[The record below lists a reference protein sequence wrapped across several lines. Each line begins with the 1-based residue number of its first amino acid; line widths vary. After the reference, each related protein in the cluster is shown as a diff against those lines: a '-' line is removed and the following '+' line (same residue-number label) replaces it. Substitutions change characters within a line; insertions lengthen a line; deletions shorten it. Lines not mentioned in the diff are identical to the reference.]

1 MQRAVA
7 IVGAFALMVA
17 GIGAFAMSAQADPH
31 PVQKDTVAD
40 NSTLANWSGEV
51 GIENT
56 TENVGRI
63 WTDKTVQDGDI
74 TLSGGDAGSVTIN
87 KGSSDFLV
95 GLSALSSMSNTM
107 TTSTTPLDI
116 VLVLDMSGSMSNEL
130 SSEQQFVYNEVY
142 EQNVQE
148 SDAVRDRWGRWSQ
161 QEGGTYYVLIDDE
174 YVQLV
179 EKTHTEE
186 HGGGWN
192 NEYDVHDSWN
202 LPDEYGGTVVFPKT
216 NAGDNADGHYQFY
229 TRRTQTVTTTKID
242 ALKEAV
248 NQFIDATDA
257 ANAGKEVEDQSR
269 IALVKFSDDSFNYE
283 IGNETGDTQVVHDFT
298 SNANQLKSDVE
309 AMNARGATAA
319 DYGLTLAQNVLNGGH
334 YEEGG
339 RYGSEGYYMG
349 ARPDDEAQKVVIFFT
364 DGDPNHGNGFN
375 GTVAD
380 AAINDALAMKNDG
393 VIVYTIG
400 IFEGADA
407 TQNGMDDESNRYM
420 HAVSSNYPN
429 ATGYEPPSSGWWG
442 TDPGNMGDRAPESDY
457 YKTASDSTELNQI
470 FQQIAEDISSGTGAP
485 TQTEGENTETTSGY
499 ITITDQLGDYMQFDG
514 MNSVVFAGQKFNQVG
529 EPAPDTDPDY
539 SGWTRYTFEGEA
551 NNDIYPEGNLNQ
563 LIIRVKEGADLK
575 TGDTVQVQ
583 IPASLIPTRYFDVDA
598 TAGTMSV
605 TDAYPIRIFYGVSL
619 KGGVADSIAA
629 GAPMSGLSQADYD
642 ELASYVENNQYTKDG
657 TAYARFLSNAWSS
670 GADGTTTSSFEPSS
684 GNEFYYFT
692 KPTTLYSDAACEHPV
707 TDRNQIQDGQTYYY
721 KNTFWQFTN
730 EDADTDGVPYE
741 AKETFTPFELTAAQ
755 ARQLATGR
763 DGDGN
768 VCIPAG
774 TRHMAMISELVEN
787 KAEGANKT
795 STATSV
801 INPNWAGTGE
811 NETIDAALGNNGRL
825 GIELPGTLSVTKNI
839 EVPTG
844 VDATQFANTEFP
856 FQITMD
862 DAANYTFKA
871 QVKNADGTIANPGT
885 DEDYFDL
892 AFNNGVS
899 TTVNLKPNQTLT
911 IYGLGD
917 GWTYSV
923 AETGTMPAGFAQTE
937 PADGAPATGTIDQT
951 TPAVAEFTNTY
962 SFEDDV
968 TIPGTTDLAGT
979 KTLTPRAWQDGDR
992 FDFEL
997 MVANGSTYAD
1007 DTPVPTENQPMPTDG
1022 DKQANG
1028 NVRISLTNEQ
1038 AKDAAYGTPVNFNFG
1053 DITYTA
1059 PGTYNYIIREVDYTS
1074 GQDGYVAGVTY
1085 DLTRYYVQVVVT
1097 DNGNGTLGAE
1107 AHMYTTH
1114 YENGTLVPNFND
1126 VVMLA
1131 TFENTWSATN
1141 ATLSVSGAKTYSDN
1155 TTPGED
1161 QVPANTFFFRITAQ
1175 GNAPLPQ
1182 LQQGDPIAQG
1192 DDYMVVTAMPAGR
1205 FQFGAATFTPG
1216 MVGNTYTYTIEEVVK
1231 QDDNYAPVSEAIQP
1245 NDDGAYVQDGMTY
1258 DATKYTLTVTVQAT
1272 ADGALEAVPEYSNGT
1287 DTVAEPT
1294 FTNSYNPADATLTGD
1309 AAIHGT
1315 KTITG
1320 RDMTGDESFTF
1331 TLKGADSAT
1340 TTAMTDG
1347 TITFDGK
1354 SDATYTQ
1361 DVSGAAEDTAAGFN
1375 FGDMVINKD
1384 GVYTFYM
1391 SETAYVDGDKTYT
1404 GSQLDNPINGISFDR
1419 HVCTVTVTVTD
1430 EGGQLAGKVEYSTAD
1445 GGSAFTN
1452 TYTAN
1457 ETYGTDVDLTVGKTL
1472 TGRNMKQGEFTFEIS
1487 ATGDNA
1493 EASQDKLDAAKI
1505 AATFKNPQDASSGVE
1520 STWTIFENLAFSQDD
1535 AGETFTYQV
1544 KEQIP
1549 AEGDLAGVTYDESVY
1564 EVAILVVDDADGTM
1578 HTVTTVKKGGEQ
1590 VGDPFDSS
1598 TGTVA
1603 PKLSFENS
1611 YHGASVTVD
1620 PETDT
1625 RLQFNKVVTGRDWLE
1640 RDNFNFS
1647 ITKVSFNGAT
1657 DENTL
1662 ADMPDPEQD
1671 TATLGGE
1678 AQTDTKADDSVPF
1691 DFGQMTFTK
1700 AGTYVYRVD
1709 ETNTG
1714 NDGKGLTYDEHT
1726 VDIAIVILDNNTG
1739 NLVVDGIYPPN
1750 GASRTFTNTYASEVN
1765 YPEAAASL
1773 SVQKTLTGHA
1783 MADGQFEFTV
1793 TPADEASAKKV
1804 DLWQNEAIQ
1813 SATGPWGAAA
1823 DGEAAVTPINWELT
1837 FTQAD
1842 SGKTYTYTFAEVA
1855 PEDVPA
1861 GYSYDG
1867 TTYTV
1872 AITPTDNQDGTM
1884 TVTTVVTKKTAE
1896 GESTET
1902 YTDSTDDAKDE
1913 IVLPFVNTY
1922 GTDATTDDV
1931 AADVEAT
1938 KTLTGRN
1945 MAEGEFN
1952 FEIVT
1957 READGFDG
1965 EFTSTTVATGM
1976 NAAANDGEAGKV
1988 TFAGTNDA
1996 MTYTI
2001 AKLEQAVA
2009 GGYAT
2014 KSVGDNGNAT
2024 WMLNYTARELTDKL
2038 PTNVTAEGPTSF
2050 DFTVTVVD
2058 NGDGTLEATVNAPQ
2072 DGIAF
2077 KNTYK
2082 PDDVTVGAGGDAQ
2095 ITVQKTF
2102 TGRAN
2107 NTWLNSDSFEF
2118 TIAAETDGAPMPSP
2132 ATVEVTN
2139 DDAAVDGVAGA
2150 YTDIFG
2156 NITYTKADLDG
2167 EMSKDFVYII
2177 TETSPAS
2184 NGNGITKDTHTAKV
2198 TVRVTDDG
2206 TGKLKAEVT
2215 YDNSAATEADQQVD
2229 NAAAFTNTY
2238 NAGSGTLDGSQYLK
2252 ASKNLTGR
2260 DWQQGEQVDIVLRGD
2275 KGTPA
2280 PDGASGTDTDR
2291 WTYAMHVSENG
2302 SFTFPDIKYTAADLG
2317 GEDSA
2322 QFTYV
2327 IRELS
2332 DTHTIVDGTEADE
2345 AQIRQGMDYAL
2356 DTYRVVVTVRDAH
2369 NGTLDVSAQMY
2380 HVRDH
2385 DGDYVTGDATGEL
2398 VADNTAAFEN
2408 GFDAST
2414 ESIELTA
2421 DKVYKDPNNG
2431 KPMTDEM
2438 FSFRV
2443 TAVGDEAATAPM
2455 GGREHTDGEGNRYI
2469 DASVD
2474 AETKHASFDTARFR
2488 FDGQNHTFYYEV
2500 TENMP
2505 AGANE
2510 GNGYKVDGVTYDP
2523 TVFTV
2528 KVEVT
2533 YDDQENA
2540 SSAVMTIYEGSYDV
2554 VSTADPDEFDA
2565 MEVDGITFENSYGT
2579 GGMTVDTGEAQTTA
2593 NFTKVI
2599 DGRDW
2604 LASDSF
2610 EFTITPNGDAPA
2622 FEGADPDTKV
2632 KTVEV
2637 TASNPEVNKIT
2648 GADGTVIEVNGRS
2661 FNFGT
2666 VKFTDEDMTGATM
2679 VNGKLTKIFTY
2690 TVNEVEPADGD
2701 KIPGMNYNTDHEA
2714 TLTITVVDNGDG
2726 TMTATPRI
2734 TDDVFWNLYSAS
2746 VDGAAF
2752 GGFQITKTL
2761 TGHAM
2766 TAGQF
2771 EFTVTPVDGTGTT
2784 AADAAAKLGI
2794 TDDNKKV
2801 PSIAADDGETVTVG
2815 TFDLAD
2821 DMKFTQDDAGKT
2833 FVYEVTETKKGGDG
2847 YTNDDAT
2854 YRVEIA
2860 VTHDAATA
2868 ILTVTTTVYKGDE
2881 HSHQTVVTN
2890 ATAERA
2896 TATVSFNNSYFAAT
2910 DPDEGGTSATV
2921 STAKTLKG
2929 RPLEDGE
2936 FTFQV
2941 VYAGGDKAVVKDGV
2955 TNTADGTVDFGS
2967 FDYTTETLAQM
2978 VEARYAT
2985 KSVDEKTGNATWTI
2999 QYIASEVTDGLADA
3013 GVTPEKASF
3022 NFTITVEDYG
3032 DGTLTATAH
3041 LPEDHGFKNT
3051 YTSTG
3056 EGGQPVTVTPA
3067 GTKVIG
3073 AEDGLTPNLDELA
3086 GKFTFTL
3093 SSNDPNAPMPEG
3105 NGNVATNDAQGN
3117 VTFGT
3122 IEFSL
3127 DNLNAALDAQNGT
3140 DEGDEGID
3148 TQEVGGKPR
3157 SYTFTYQVT
3166 ESGSAAGITNDPTA
3180 TKEFS
3185 LTVTD
3190 DGEGNLTVT
3199 REPEAGALF
3208 SFTNT
3213 YTVEPEE
3220 SSPTGEGQLTITKTL
3235 IGRDMVADEFTFTL
3249 TAAADGTEYPATNA
3263 AAADGQPGTVAFD
3276 PITFTEPGTY
3286 QYTLSEV
3293 PGADNVGLTY
3303 DTDTYTVTANVKDN
3317 GQGGLEV
3324 TWSINGTQD
3333 KTVAFENTYEAKPA
3347 SMSFGASKVL
3357 TGRDLEDG
3365 EFSFQVTD
3373 ETGEALY
3380 ANGTNDAAGTVNFDP
3395 ITFNQAGTYHLWI
3408 SEVLPE
3414 DDDAEAE
3421 GIQSENVTYDETRYE
3436 LVVTVE
3442 DNGTGNLEV
3451 TNVEEVDG
3459 TPVFENVYTEPVE
3472 PVLPGGDSLEQ
3483 TGDSMPLMMGAVAV
3497 AGAAL
3502 VAGGLAVR
3510 RKRGE

>member
-142 EQNVQE
+142 EQNVKE
-148 SDAVRDRWGRWSQ
+148 SDAVEEWWGWYQ
-161 QEGGTYYVLIDDE
+161 QRGDTYYVLIGDE

-186 HGGGWN
+186 HGSGWDRD
-192 NEYDVHDSWN
+192 EYDVHDSWN

-283 IGNETGDTQVVHDFT
+283 IGNETGDTQVVRDFT
-298 SNANQLKSDVE
+298 SNANQLKLDVE

-499 ITITDQLGDYMQFDG
+499 ITITDELGEYMQFDG
-514 MNSVVFAGQKFNQVG
+514 MKSVVFAGQQFNQVG

-551 NNDIYPEGNLNQ
+551 NNDIYPEGNLSQ
-563 LIIRVKEGADLK
+563 LIIRVKEGGDLK

-629 GAPMSGLSQADYD
+629 GAPMGGLTQTQYD
-642 ELASYVENNQYTKDG
+642 ELATYVRSNQYTKDG
-657 TAYARFLSNAWSS
+657 TAYASFLSNAWSGGS
-670 GADGTTTSSFEPSS
+670 NGNTTSSFEPSN

-692 KPTTLYSDAACEHPV
+692 KPTTLYSDEACEHPV
-707 TDRNQIQDGQTYYY
+707 ESVRDIQDGHTYYY
-721 KNTFWQFTN
+721 KNTFWQFTDEN
-730 EDADTDGVPYE
+730 ADTDGTAYDAE
-741 AKETFTPFELTAAQ
+741 ETFTPFALTAAQ
-755 ARQLATGR
+755 ARGLATST

-774 TRHMAMISELVEN
+774 ARHTAMISELVEN
-787 KAEGANKT
+787 KADGANKT
-795 STATSV
+795 YTATSV
-801 INPNWAGTGE
+801 INPNWAGSGD
-811 NETIDAALGNNGRL
+811 NETIDATLGNNGRL
-825 GIELPGTLSVTKNI
+825 GIELPGTLSVTKTI
-839 EVPTG
+839 TVPTG

-856 FQITMD
+856 FQITMAE
-862 DAANYTFKA
+862 AANYTFKA
-871 QVKNADGTIANPGT
+871 QVKNADGTIANPATG
-885 DEDYFDL
+885 EGYFDL
-892 AFNNGVS
+892 AFNDQGVS
-899 TTVNLKPNQTLT
+899 TTVSLKPNQTLT

-979 KTLTPRAWQDGDR
+979 KALTPRAWQDGDR

-1038 AKDAAYGTPVNFNFG
+1038 AKGAASGTPVNFNFG

-1141 ATLSVSGAKTYSDN
+1141 VTLSVSGAKTYSDN

-1205 FQFGAATFTPG
+1205 FQFGAATFIPG

-1231 QDDNYAPVSEAIQP
+1231 QGDSYVPVSEAIQL

-1272 ADGALEAVPEYSNGT
+1272 ADGALEAVPEYSNVT

-1294 FTNSYNPADATLTGD
+1294 FTNSYDPADATLTGD

-1320 RDMTGDESFTF
+1320 RDMTGDEHFTF
-1331 TLKGADSAT
+1331 TLVGANTAT

-1347 TITFDGK
+1347 TITFGGQ

-1391 SETAYVDGDKTYT
+1391 SETAYVDGGNTYT

-1452 TYTAN
+1452 TYTAS

-1493 EASQDKLDAAKI
+1493 EAAQAKLDAAKI
-1505 AATFKNPQDASSGVE
+1505 ASTFRNPQSATDGVE
-1520 STWTIFENLAFSQDD
+1520 STWQIFENLAFNQDD

-1544 KEQIP
+1544 KEQVP

-1611 YHGASVTVD
+1611 YHGAPVTVD

-1657 DENTL
+1657 DENAL
-1662 ADMPDPEQD
+1662 AAMPDPEQD

-1678 AQTDTKADDSVPF
+1678 AQADTKADERVPF
-1691 DFGQMTFTK
+1691 DFGQMIFTK

-1714 NDGKGLTYDEHT
+1714 NDGRGLTYDEHT

-1739 NLVVDGIYPPN
+1739 NLVVDGIYPLN

-1813 SATGPWGAAA
+1813 SATGSWGAAA

-1902 YTDSTDDAKDE
+1902 YTYSTDDAKDE

-1965 EFTSTTVATGM
+1965 EFTSTTVATGT
-1976 NAAANDGEAGKV
+1976 NVAANDGAAGEV
-1988 TFAGTNDA
+1988 TFTDGDGDA

-2001 AKLEQAVA
+2001 AKLDQAVA
-2009 GGYAT
+2009 NGYAT
-2014 KSVGDNGNAT
+2014 KAVDDTTGNAT
-2024 WMLNYTARELTDKL
+2024 WTLNYTAVEETTNL
-2038 PTNVTAEGPTSF
+2038 PNKVTADDPSSF
-2050 DFTVTVVD
+2050 DFTVTVTD
-2058 NGDGTLEATVNAPQ
+2058 DGAGKLAAEVNLPQ

-2107 NTWLNSDSFEF
+2107 NAWLESDSFVF
-2118 TIAAETDGAPMPSP
+2118 TIAAETAGAPMPEN

-2139 DDAAVDGVAGA
+2139 DDNAVDGVAGA

-2156 NITYTKADLDG
+2156 NITYTKAHLGDA
-2167 EMSKDFVYII
+2167 MSKEFVYTI

-2184 NGNGITKDTHTAKV
+2184 DGNGITKDTHTATV
-2198 TVRVTDDG
+2198 TVTVTDNG
-2206 TGKLKAEVT
+2206 EGQLVAEVK
-2215 YDNSAATEADQQVD
+2215 YDNNDAKTEADQQVD

-2238 NAGSGTLDGSQYLK
+2238 DAGSGALDGSTYLK
-2252 ASKNLTGR
+2252 ASKTLTGR
-2260 DWQQGEQVDIVLRGD
+2260 DWQEGEQVDLVLTGAA
-2275 KGTPA
+2275 GSPA
-2280 PDGASGTDTDR
+2280 PDGATETADGWAYSLTIDGTGKADGDVIAANFLNIEYSADDLDGAASKTFEY
-2291 WTYAMHVSENG
+2291 TISEDEA
-2302 SFTFPDIKYTAADLG
+2302 S
-2317 GEDSA
+2317 
-2322 QFTYV
+2322 
-2327 IRELS
+2327 
-2332 DTHTIVDGTEADE
+2332 HTIEGGTEADN
-2345 AQIRQGMDYAL
+2345 AQIHQGMDYSQAS
-2356 DTYRVVVTVRDAH
+2356 YIVRVTVRD
-2369 NGTLDVSAQMY
+2369 NNQGGLTVESTMVQMLDDDGNLVNDEEGTVVDVAAFTNRFSADTKSIPLSATKNY
-2380 HVRDH
+2380 
-2385 DGDYVTGDATGEL
+2385 TDATGGHPITS
-2398 VADNTAAFEN
+2398 N
-2408 GFDAST
+2408 
-2414 ESIELTA
+2414 
-2421 DKVYKDPNNG
+2421 
-2431 KPMTDEM
+2431 M
-2438 FSFRV
+2438 FTFMV
-2443 TAVGDEAATAPM
+2443 TPAGDEAADAPM
-2455 GGREHTDGEGNRYI
+2455 DENRVADGTAGADRYI
-2469 DASVD
+2469 TAGVQVE
-2474 AETKHASFDTARFR
+2474 AGKTPTASFGTARFQ

-2500 TENMP
+2500 VEVLNVDGTWTPVADAITPNED
-2505 AGANE
+2505 GALV
-2510 GNGYKVDGVTYDP
+2510 KDGVTYDP
-2523 TVFTV
+2523 TVYTV

-2533 YDDQENA
+2533 YDDQA
-2540 SSAVMTIYEGSYDV
+2540 DTPTSSAEMTIYKGSYAE
-2554 VSTADPDEFDA
+2554 VSAADADALDA
-2565 MEVDGITFENSYGT
+2565 MKVDGITFENSYGT
-2579 GGMTVDTGEAQTTA
+2579 GGTTVDTGDAQTTA

-2610 EFTITPNGDAPA
+2610 QFTITPNGDAPA
-2622 FEGADPDTKV
+2622 FDGADPDTKA
-2632 KTVEV
+2632 KTVNV
-2637 TASNPEVNKIT
+2637 TADNPVVDKTT
-2648 GADGTVIEVNGRS
+2648 GIDGTETEVNGRS
-2661 FNFGT
+2661 FNFGSVT
-2666 VKFTDEDMTGATM
+2666 FTDADMTGATM
-2679 VNGKLTKIFTY
+2679 VDGKLTKTFTY
-2690 TVNEVEPADGD
+2690 TVTEVEPADGD
-2701 KIPGMNYNTDHEA
+2701 KIPGMTYDTIHKA

-2726 TMTATPRI
+2726 TMTATPQVSN
-2734 TDDVFWNLYSAS
+2734 DVFLNSYNTS
-2746 VDGAAF
+2746 VDGTAF

-2794 TDDNKKV
+2794 TDDNGTV
-2801 PSIAADDGETVTVG
+2801 ASPAADDGQTVTVD

-2821 DMKFTQDDAGKT
+2821 GMAFTQDDADKT
-2833 FVYEVTETKKGGDG
+2833 FVYKVTETKKGGDG

-2860 VTHDAATA
+2860 VAHDATTAT
-2868 ILTVTTTVYKGDE
+2868 LTVTTTVYKGGEQVD
-2881 HSHQTVVTN
+2881 QTVVTN
-2890 ATAERA
+2890 APAERA
-2896 TATVSFNNSYFAAT
+2896 TATVSFNNSYFATT

-2921 STAKTLKG
+2921 STTKTLEG

-2941 VYAGGDKAVVKDGV
+2941 AYAGGDKAVVKDGV

-2985 KSVDEKTGNATWTI
+2985 KTVDKTTGNATWKI
-2999 QYIASEVTDGLADA
+2999 QYTRARS
-3013 GVTPEKASF
+3013 
-3022 NFTITVEDYG
+3022 
-3032 DGTLTATAH
+3032 
-3041 LPEDHGFKNT
+3041 
-3051 YTSTG
+3051 
-3056 EGGQPVTVTPA
+3056 
-3067 GTKVIG
+3067 
-3073 AEDGLTPNLDELA
+3073 
-3086 GKFTFTL
+3086 
-3093 SSNDPNAPMPEG
+3093 PMACP
-3105 NGNVATNDAQGN
+3105 
-3117 VTFGT
+3117 
-3122 IEFSL
+3122 
-3127 DNLNAALDAQNGT
+3127 
-3140 DEGDEGID
+3140 
-3148 TQEVGGKPR
+3148 PR
-3157 SYTFTYQVT
+3157 
-3166 ESGSAAGITNDPTA
+3166 E
-3180 TKEFS
+3180 
-3185 LTVTD
+3185 
-3190 DGEGNLTVT
+3190 
-3199 REPEAGALF
+3199 
-3208 SFTNT
+3208 
-3213 YTVEPEE
+3213 
-3220 SSPTGEGQLTITKTL
+3220 
-3235 IGRDMVADEFTFTL
+3235 
-3249 TAAADGTEYPATNA
+3249 
-3263 AAADGQPGTVAFD
+3263 
-3276 PITFTEPGTY
+3276 
-3286 QYTLSEV
+3286 
-3293 PGADNVGLTY
+3293 
-3303 DTDTYTVTANVKDN
+3303 
-3317 GQGGLEV
+3317 
-3324 TWSINGTQD
+3324 
-3333 KTVAFENTYEAKPA
+3333 
-3347 SMSFGASKVL
+3347 
-3357 TGRDLEDG
+3357 
-3365 EFSFQVTD
+3365 
-3373 ETGEALY
+3373 
-3380 ANGTNDAAGTVNFDP
+3380 
-3395 ITFNQAGTYHLWI
+3395 
-3408 SEVLPE
+3408 
-3414 DDDAEAE
+3414 
-3421 GIQSENVTYDETRYE
+3421 
-3436 LVVTVE
+3436 
-3442 DNGTGNLEV
+3442 
-3451 TNVEEVDG
+3451 
-3459 TPVFENVYTEPVE
+3459 
-3472 PVLPGGDSLEQ
+3472 
-3483 TGDSMPLMMGAVAV
+3483 
-3497 AGAAL
+3497 
-3502 VAGGLAVR
+3502 
-3510 RKRGE
+3510 